1 MPAPDASDSTA
12 ADADAADAAS
22 ADADANGT
30 DASGAS
36 DAGSDAGPS
45 AQHARVV
52 QVFVDFW
59 GEMASSW
66 GISRTM
72 AQIHALLYCSERP
85 LNTDDIM
92 ARLDISRGNANM
104 NLRSLTDWNLV
115 AKTRL
120 PGSRKDFYVAEKDV
134 WAITAQVIK
143 ERERREIEPVRRQL
157 EDCTDLLLD
166 DRAEDVATLPEDDQV
181 LHRRLT
187 NLLRLVEV
195 FEGFSSAL
203 LPFVQRRDLALIQHL
218 VALAGSIE
226 PRSPEEGGGGV

>member
-1 MPAPDASDSTA
+1 MPTPDASDPTAADAPAPDALASDPPA
-12 ADADAADAAS
+12 AEGASAEGASADAAS
-22 ADADANGT
+22 ADADA
-30 DASGAS
+30 
-36 DAGSDAGPS
+36 PS
-45 AQHARVV
+45 PQHERAV
-52 QVFVDFW
+52 QAFVDFW
-59 GEMASSW
+59 GEMASNW
-66 GISRTM
+66 GINRTM

-134 WAITAQVIK
+134 WAITAQIIK
-143 ERERREIEPVRRQL
+143 ERERREIKPVRRQL
-157 EDCTDLLLD
+157 EDCTHLLLD
-166 DRAEDVATLPEDDQV
+166 DRAEDVAALPDDDQV

-203 LPFVQRRDLALIQHL
+203 LPFVQRRDLALIQQL
-218 VALAGSIE
+218 VAFAGSMD
-226 PRSPEEGGGGV
+226 PPGDR